1 MTRAGL
7 AIVVGCLG
15 WLGASG
21 TGWPVI
27 VNALPRE
34 IRGAGV
40 ATIAPPLTGW
50 YKALT
55 VPTGTTVHFW
65 VREAPG
71 VPANDWDTQ
80 CGYGPVQD
88 QLKPFKWDFD
98 DGTVIETSF
107 PTVDHAFAMRETPT
121 PYTVKV
127 TIDDDANVGDPSDDT
142 PVTDSLTIYVWDANI
157 TALPSSWLP
166 FSLSTRLTNAIDA
179 IQNYVPVVST
189 NGEDDGVN
197 RPAPAQGTLRIGGEE
212 ILYTGKTATEFTGC
226 TRGANGSTAAA
237 HDADAEVQ
245 WATFTPPFTATILG
259 PPNVSGKITFVLRGV
274 SSEPG
279 FCLNGGE
286 YTGSDLVFDEQPG
299 LIRYEQ
305 HTIYAEGVG
314 QASAAVSCRDCGAYT
329 ARHQDKYGEWHEGGI
344 EAQVGVPFVPQEVF
358 VGSVVAWVENITPPV
373 RIQEI
378 PVQRKYDNLSNHIAQ
393 DWPYS
398 SGGADDDN
406 DNTPAG
412 DGTVGDGLS
421 RYEEYRGLLLAEDDW
436 KLTRL
441 NPDEKDMVVEDLE
454 PQGLGTV
461 EYFPGAGMPQVYRFE
476 GAWQRTGSLHLMN
489 WNYQTHHLHDVYAAW
504 MFAGVWV
511 GNPSAYGATWGAY
524 YTADAH
530 LLINEELIH
539 QDVQGTN
546 HTYEELRDWVIGH
559 ELGHTVLWHRPDRGH
574 HAVQNFQD
582 CLMGP
587 YAYAPAPTYPQ
598 EFCYTLPGT
607 SDPGCQRL
615 WHFTP

>member
-1 MTRAGL
+1 
-7 AIVVGCLG
+7 
-15 WLGASG
+15 
-21 TGWPVI
+21 
-27 VNALPRE
+27 
-34 IRGAGV
+34 
-40 ATIAPPLTGW
+40 
-50 YKALT
+50 

-121 PYTVKV
+121 PYTVRV
-127 TIDDDANVGDPSDDT
+127 TIDDKAIYGPTSDDT

-157 TALPSSWLP
+157 TALPSTWVP

-212 ILYTGKTATEFTGC
+212 ILYTGKTATQFTGC

-259 PPNVSGKITFVLRGV
+259 PPNVSGKITFILRGV

-329 ARHQDKYGEWHEGGI
+329 ARYQDKYGEWHEAGI
-344 EAQVGVPFVPQEVF
+344 EAQVSVPFVPQEIF

-421 RYEEYRGLLLAEDDW
+421 RYEEYRGLLLAEEDW

-441 NPDEKDMVVEDLE
+441 DPDEKDLVVTDFHA
-454 PQGLGTV
+454 GVLGSV
-461 EYFPGAGMPQVYRFE
+461 GPFNSGPGMPHAVYTDAFWMWDRLLWPGRPDGLLNNRYETAHVDDVFP
-476 GAWQRTGSLHLMN
+476 AQMY
-489 WNYQTHHLHDVYAAW
+489 NYRLGQLPGEDPIGWAVD
-504 MFAGVWV
+504 
-511 GNPSAYGATWGAY
+511 AY
-524 YTADAH
+524 YRSTCAA
-530 LLINEELIH
+530 LI
-539 QDVQGTN
+539 DVEKIQAYYGQN
-546 HTYEELRDWVIGH
+546 APQVIDQTIAH
-559 ELGHTVLWHRPDRGH
+559 ELAHTVLWHQLYGDHSGGTE
-574 HAVQNFQD
+574 QN
-582 CLMGP
+582 CIMYEP
-587 YAYAPAPTYPQ
+587 PAFPLPQ
-598 EFCYTLPGT
+598 EFCAQN
-607 SDPGCQRL
+607 PGCRYL
-615 WHFTP
+615 WHYAAKCPSPPHPGPVYPP